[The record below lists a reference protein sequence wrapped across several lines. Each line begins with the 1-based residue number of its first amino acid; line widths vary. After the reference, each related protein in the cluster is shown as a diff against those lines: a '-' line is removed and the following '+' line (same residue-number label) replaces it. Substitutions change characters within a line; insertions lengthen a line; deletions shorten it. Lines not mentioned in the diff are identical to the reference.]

1 MRHVAYFL
9 MNDTLNSQQAEAV
22 SHVNGPSIV
31 LAGAGSGKT
40 RILIS
45 KVAHLVKTEH
55 VDPHSILMIT
65 FTNKAAREMKER
77 IMKMS
82 HGLVSLGYVGTFH
95 SFCAQILRRDG
106 VHLGLE
112 HTFSIYDDDDQSSLI
127 RSLIKKYDGKRIT
140 PSYVMYRI
148 SGAKNQM
155 VTPARYLEIFSDYN
169 AATVAAI
176 YEEYEKE
183 LVKSNAV
190 DFDDLIMKV
199 NLLFST
205 FPKVLEKY
213 QERYQHILVDEFQD
227 TNFAQYLLTKQLG
240 ERYKNVTV
248 VGDFSQSIYSW
259 RGADIRNLE
268 KFEQDF
274 PDVKTYHLERNYRS
288 TQTILDFAYEV
299 ISKNQTHPIL
309 HLKTGNSKG
318 EDIEFFEAENEEE
331 ESVFISKEIERLNN
345 GGVEYKDIAVLY
357 RTNAQSRSVEEG
369 FLHYGVPYMLIG
381 GTRFYERKE
390 IKDILSYLR
399 LIVNPTDELALNRI
413 KKIGMKR
420 FKSYKDIYTE
430 LSAQKHELSTVEI
443 IDRVMRGTNYL
454 ELYNQDDPE
463 DYARLENIKELKSV
477 AISCPDIIEFLEQ
490 VSLVESEY
498 FEGEKKT
505 GKSHEDG
512 VRLMTLHQA
521 KGLEFEYVFIIGL
534 EEGILPHARA
544 IHDLLELEEE
554 RRLFYVG
561 ITRAKHKLYITY
573 ARRRFIFGRRSEGMK
588 SRFIRSSDESD
599 DWM

>member
-1 MRHVAYFL
+1 
-9 MNDTLNSQQAEAV
+9 MNDTLNPQQAEAV

-45 KVAHLVKTEH
+45 KVAHLVQKEH
-55 VDPHSILMIT
+55 VDPFSILMIT

-77 IMKMS
+77 IIKMS
-82 HGLVSLGYVGTFH
+82 HGEVSLGYVGTFH

-106 VHLGLE
+106 VHLGLDRS
-112 HTFSIYDDDDQSSLI
+112 FSIYDDDDQTSLI

-148 SGAKNQM
+148 SAAKNQM
-155 VTPARYLEIFSDYN
+155 VTPARYLELFSDYN
-169 AATVAAI
+169 SSTVAAI
-176 YEEYEKE
+176 YEEYEQE
-183 LVKSNAV
+183 LMKNNAV

-205 FPKVLEKY
+205 FPNVLDKY
-213 QERYQHILVDEFQD
+213 QERYRYILVDEFQD

-240 ERYKNVTV
+240 EKYKNVTV

-268 KFEQDF
+268 KFEEDF

-299 ISKNQTHPIL
+299 ISKNQSHPIL
-309 HLKTGNSKG
+309 HLKTGNKKG
-318 EDIEFFEAENEEE
+318 EEIEFFEAENEEE
-331 ESVFISKEIERLNN
+331 ESVYISKEIERLHEK
-345 GGVEYKDIAVLY
+345 GTEYKDIAVLY

-399 LIVNPTDELALNRI
+399 LIVNPTDELALERI

-420 FKSYKDIYTE
+420 FKSYKEIYPE
-430 LSAQKHELSTVEI
+430 LAAQKNEYSTVEI
-443 IDRVMRGTNYL
+443 IDRVIQGTSYL
-454 ELYNQDDPE
+454 DLYNPDDPE

-477 AISCPDIIEFLEQ
+477 AIACPDVIEFLEQ

-498 FEGEKKT
+498 FEGEKRT
-505 GKSHEDG
+505 GTSQEDG

-561 ITRAKHKLYITY
+561 ITRAKQKLYITY
-573 ARRRFIFGRRSEGMK
+573 ARRRFIFGRRNEGMK
-588 SRFIRSSDESD
+588 SRFIRNPDEID
-599 DWM
+599 EWM

>member
-1 MRHVAYFL
+1 
-9 MNDTLNSQQAEAV
+9 MNDTLNPQQAEAV

-45 KVAHLVKTEH
+45 KVSHLVHMEH

-77 IMKMS
+77 IIKLS

-127 RSLIKKYDGKRIT
+127 RSLIKKHDGKRIT

-148 SGAKNQM
+148 SAAKNQM

-183 LVKSNAV
+183 LMRNNAV

-213 QERYQHILVDEFQD
+213 QERYRHILVDEFQD

-274 PDVKTYHLERNYRS
+274 PDVRTYHLERNYRS

-309 HLKTGNSKG
+309 HLKTGNKKG

-345 GGVEYKDIAVLY
+345 EGVEYKDIAVLY

-399 LIVNPTDELALNRI
+399 LIVNPTDELALGRI

-443 IDRVMRGTNYL
+443 IDRVMQGTSYL
-454 ELYNQDDPE
+454 DLYNQDDPE

-490 VSLVESEY
+490 VALVESEY

-588 SRFIRSSDESD
+588 SRFIRSPDESEE
-599 DWM
+599 WM